1 MAERASALGLG
12 HGPVELR
19 GRPAALPPGCVAFKE
34 PISSVVDASQLAYS
48 LALDREVYGTGSY
61 TGHMSLAFSAAIT

>member
-48 LALDREVYGTGSY
+48 LALDREVYGTGSLIH
-61 TGHMSLAFSAAIT
+61 GFSREDSQ